1 MKNKIKTFVKTNK
14 KTITFIGK
22 VVLGVV
28 VTVVVLGLSKEL
40 MMVRNSE
47 TLTDSHTED
56 FPTLEDTDPLR
67 AHYNDENVLYANGL
81 PVFAN
86 DEQTIVY
93 RDAID
98 DEAIDDWLD
107 MGGKIIDRV

>member
-1 MKNKIKTFVKTNK
+1 M
-14 KTITFIGK
+14 
-22 VVLGVV
+22 
-28 VTVVVLGLSKEL
+28 S
-40 MMVRNSE
+40 VRNTE
-47 TLTDSHTED
+47 TLTDNPTED
-56 FPTLEDTDPLR
+56 GWTHIHTADFSTPEDSDPLR

-81 PVFAN
+81 PVFVN